1 MSKLDPSLFLVT
13 EDERLRIKNRT
24 KQLVKLAGGPE
35 IFQHSAGVPKDML
48 SKYGSL
54 SEPNFINAAVIV
66 ALDRQLEA
74 PLMVGEM
81 AAMLGYRLVP
91 IEGDGGGD
99 GLGIDDVQSMIK
111 EGGEAEAASLA
122 VASNP
127 TCLRTVREARKEISD
142 VKRTYAVSDR
152 KLAQLESSLLRRAAG

>member
-54 SEPNFINAAVIV
+54 SEPNIINAAVIV

-74 PLMVGEM
+74 PLMVGEL

-111 EGGEAEAASLA
+111 EGGEAEAATLA
-122 VASNP
+122 AAANT
-127 TCLRTVREARKEISD
+127 TCLRTVREARKEIGEA
-142 VKRTYAVSDR
+142 KRAFAVADR
-152 KLAQLESSLLRRAAG
+152 KLAQRESGLLRRAAG

>member
-74 PLMVGEM
+74 PLMVGEL

-91 IEGDGGGD
+91 IEPDPPAAVDIGDLADLHKETSEAVGSVAVLVKGGVND
-99 GLGIDDVQSMIK
+99 M
-111 EGGEAEAASLA
+111 AAKRA
-122 VASNP
+122 A
-127 TCLRTVREARKEISD
+127 CKEID
-142 VKRTYAVSDR
+142 EGIATLYRVRR
-152 KLAQLESSLLRRAAG
+152 KVAA

>member
-35 IFQHSAGVPKDML
+35 IFQHSAVVPKDM
-48 SKYGSL
+48 L
-54 SEPNFINAAVIV
+54 SEPNFINAAVMV

-74 PLMVGEM
+74 PLMVGEL

-91 IEGDGGGD
+91 IESDGGGD

-111 EGGEAEAASLA
+111 EGGEAEGAALA
-122 VASNP
+122 AAANT
-127 TCLRTVREARKEISD
+127 TCLRTVRDARKEIGEA
-142 VKRTYAVSDR
+142 KRAFAVADR
-152 KLAQLESSLLRRAAG
+152 KLARQESGLLRRAAG

>member
-1 MSKLDPSLFLVT
+1 MSKLDPALFLT
-13 EDERLRIKNRT
+13 TPEDRLRIKART
-24 KQLVKLAGGPE
+24 EQLIKLAGGPE

-54 SEPNFINAAVIV
+54 SEPNMINAAVIV

-74 PLMVGEM
+74 PLMVGEL

-91 IEGDGGGD
+91 IDDRGGGD
-99 GLGIDDVQSMIK
+99 GLAIDDVQSMIK

-122 VASNP
+122 AAAN
-127 TCLRTVREARKEISD
+127 TACLRTVRVARKEIGEAE
-142 VKRTYAVSDR
+142 RAFAAADR
-152 KLAQLESSLLRRAAG
+152 KLARQESNLLRRTG